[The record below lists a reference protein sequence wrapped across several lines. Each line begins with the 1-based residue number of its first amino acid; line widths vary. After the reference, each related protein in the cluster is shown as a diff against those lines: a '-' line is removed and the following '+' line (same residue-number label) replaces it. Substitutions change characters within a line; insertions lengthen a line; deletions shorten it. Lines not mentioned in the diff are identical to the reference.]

1 MTKVSLDSAVPDD
14 FLAAAEASLGKNLF
28 PHQELFLR
36 EWMDHHVPGASRAC
50 LYYRTGSGKT
60 ITSLLGIRATG
71 NTRALVIAPP
81 VTHPDWHEQAALLGM
96 RIETISHAKF
106 RMKTFHVSRN
116 VSIICD
122 EFHLLGGV
130 KAAGWKKFDAVAKR
144 LPKPIIICS
153 ATPNYND
160 AERCYCIGHVLYPF
174 AFRGGFLNFLAVH
187 CAT

>member
-1 MTKVSLDSAVPDD
+1 MTAKASLDSTIPDD
-14 FLAAAEASLGKNLF
+14 FLAAAEASLGKDLF

-36 EWMDHHVPGASRAC
+36 EWMDHRLPDVSRAC

-81 VTHPDWHEQAALLGM
+81 VTHPDWHKQAALLGM

-130 KAAGWKKFDAVAKR
+130 KAAGW
-144 LPKPIIICS
+144 
-153 ATPNYND
+153 
-160 AERCYCIGHVLYPF
+160 
-174 AFRGGFLNFLAVH
+174 
-187 CAT
+187 

>member
-14 FLAAAEASLGKNLF
+14 FLAAAEASLGKDLF

-36 EWMDHHVPGASRAC
+36 EWMDQLKVSGFSRAC

-71 NTRALVIAPP
+71 HTHALVIAPP

-96 RIETISHAKF
+96 KIETVSHAKF

-116 VSIICD
+116 V
-122 EFHLLGGV
+122 
-130 KAAGWKKFDAVAKR
+130 
-144 LPKPIIICS
+144 
-153 ATPNYND
+153 
-160 AERCYCIGHVLYPF
+160 
-174 AFRGGFLNFLAVH
+174 
-187 CAT
+187 